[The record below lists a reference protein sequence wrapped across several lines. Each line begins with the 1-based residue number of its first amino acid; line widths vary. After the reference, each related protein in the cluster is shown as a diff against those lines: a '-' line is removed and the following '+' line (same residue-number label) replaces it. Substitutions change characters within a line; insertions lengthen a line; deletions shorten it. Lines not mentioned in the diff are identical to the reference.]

1 MILQKWSLKA
11 ENSAPQPPQEDT
23 PIKSTLDKKTEISEF
38 VSPRRHTGS
47 SNNCES
53 AEHGIRMNA
62 DVSAV
67 DPLNE
72 VHIPDALLAND
83 EIIDAEITCYNDEEN
98 TSQRLQS
105 LRQRKSIVTFLLA
118 VLIRGSSKET

>member
-1 MILQKWSLKA
+1 MESESWEQCTT
-11 ENSAPQPPQEDT
+11 APTGRYAYQVNFRQ
-23 PIKSTLDKKTEISEF
+23 KTEISEF

-47 SNNCES
+47 SNNRES
-53 AEHGIRMNA
+53 AEHGIGMNA

-83 EIIDAEITCYNDEEN
+83 EIIDAEITC
-98 TSQRLQS
+98 
-105 LRQRKSIVTFLLA
+105 
-118 VLIRGSSKET
+118 